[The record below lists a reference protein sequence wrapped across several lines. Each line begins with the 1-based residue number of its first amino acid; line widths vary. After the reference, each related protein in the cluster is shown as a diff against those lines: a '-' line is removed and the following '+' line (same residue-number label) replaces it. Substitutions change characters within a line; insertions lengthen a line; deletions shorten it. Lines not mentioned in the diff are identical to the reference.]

1 MSEVRGMADTTATP
15 ADGAHE
21 ARQPVST
28 KISPDALHTLT
39 KAENRFLRRFRRHR
53 LAVIGVAALALF
65 ALLAILAPVVTF
77 YDSNGIDLTLMRQAP
92 SSAHIL
98 GTDPLGRDVWTRLVY
113 GTRVSLAVGLVAVSI
128 YVTIGVVL
136 GGVAGY
142 FGGRVDMLLSR
153 FTDVMMCFPSFML
166 IVTVAVILPPNI
178 FNVMVIIGV
187 FGWTGV
193 MRYVRAQFLSLRE
206 QDFVLAARCVGV
218 SSGRIV
224 FRHMLPNAINP
235 VVVAATMGLAGA
247 IMTESALSF
256 LGLGVQEPMS
266 SWGSMLQDAMSL
278 PILQTMPWLWLPS
291 AIAIA
296 ITTLSVNFVG
306 DALRDA
312 LDPYMSLG

>member
-1 MSEVRGMADTTATP
+1 
-15 ADGAHE
+15 
-21 ARQPVST
+21 
-28 KISPDALHTLT
+28 
-39 KAENRFLRRFRRHR
+39 
-53 LAVIGVAALALF
+53 
-65 ALLAILAPVVTF
+65 
-77 YDSNGIDLTLMRQAP
+77 MRQAP
-92 SSAHIL
+92 SPAHVL
-98 GTDPLGRDVWTRLVY
+98 GTDPLGRDVWTRLAY

-128 YVTIGVVL
+128 YTTIGVVL
-136 GGVAGY
+136 GGLAGY
-142 FGGRVDMLLSR
+142 FGGRVDMVLSR

-166 IVTVAVILPPNI
+166 IVTVAVVLPPNI
-178 FNVMVIIGV
+178 FNVMIIIGI
-187 FGWTGV
+187 FGWTGI
-193 MRYVRAQFLSLRE
+193 MRHVRAQFLTLRE
-206 QDFVLAARCVGV
+206 RDFVLAARCVGV

-224 FRHMLPNAINP
+224 FRHILPNAIAP

-291 AIAIA
+291 AVAIA

-312 LDPYMSLG
+312 LDPHMSLD

>member
-1 MSEVRGMADTTATP
+1 MVDSTAAP

-21 ARQPVST
+21 TRQSVSSQ
-28 KISPDALHTLT
+28 ISPDVLQALP
-39 KAENRFLRRFRRHR
+39 KAENRSLRRFRRHR
-53 LAVIGVAALALF
+53 LAVLGLAALSVF
-65 ALLAILAPVVTF
+65 ALVAILAPFVTF
-77 YDSNGIDLTLMRQAP
+77 HDPNGIDLTVMRQAP
-92 SSAHIL
+92 SPAHVL
-98 GTDPLGRDVWTRLVY
+98 GTDPLGRDIWTRLAY

-128 YVTIGVVL
+128 YTTIGVVL
-136 GGVAGY
+136 GGLAGY
-142 FGGRVDMLLSR
+142 FGGRVDMVLSR

-166 IVTVAVILPPNI
+166 IVTVAVVLPPNI
-178 FNVMVIIGV
+178 FNVMIIIGI
-187 FGWTGV
+187 FGWTGI
-193 MRYVRAQFLSLRE
+193 MRHVRAQFLTLRE
-206 QDFVLAARCVGV
+206 REFVLAARCVGV

-224 FRHMLPNAINP
+224 FRHILPNAIAP

-291 AIAIA
+291 AVAIA

-312 LDPYMSLG
+312 LDPHMSLG

>member
-1 MSEVRGMADTTATP
+1 MVDSTAAP

-21 ARQPVST
+21 ARQPVSSQ
-28 KISPDALHTLT
+28 ISADTWQALP
-39 KAENRFLRRFRRHR
+39 KAENRSLRRFRRHR
-53 LAVIGVAALALF
+53 LAVLGLAALSVF
-65 ALLAILAPVVTF
+65 ALVAILAPFVTF
-77 YDSNGIDLTLMRQAP
+77 YDPNGIDLTVMRQAP
-92 SSAHIL
+92 SPAHVL
-98 GTDPLGRDVWTRLVY
+98 GTDPLGRDVWTRLAY

-128 YVTIGVVL
+128 YTTIGVVL
-136 GGVAGY
+136 GGLAGY
-142 FGGRVDMLLSR
+142 FGGRVDMVLSR

-166 IVTVAVILPPNI
+166 IVTVAVVLPPNI
-178 FNVMVIIGV
+178 FNVMIIIGI
-187 FGWTGV
+187 FGWTGI
-193 MRYVRAQFLSLRE
+193 MRHVRAQFLTLRE
-206 QDFVLAARCVGV
+206 RDFVLAARCVGV

-224 FRHMLPNAINP
+224 FRHILPNAIAP

-291 AIAIA
+291 AVAIA

-312 LDPYMSLG
+312 LDPHMSLD

>member
-1 MSEVRGMADTTATP
+1 MVDSTATP

-21 ARQPVST
+21 ARQPVSSQ
-28 KISPDALHTLT
+28 ISPDTWQALP

-53 LAVIGVAALALF
+53 LAVLGLAALSLF
-65 ALLAILAPVVTF
+65 AFVAILAPLVTF
-77 YDSNGIDLTLMRQAP
+77 YDPNGIDLTVMRQAP
-92 SSAHIL
+92 SPAHVL
-98 GTDPLGRDVWTRLVY
+98 GTDPLGRDVWTRLAY

-128 YVTIGVVL
+128 YITIGVVL
-136 GGVAGY
+136 GGLAGY
-142 FGGRVDMLLSR
+142 FGGRVDMVLSR

-178 FNVMVIIGV
+178 FNVMVIIGI
-187 FGWTGV
+187 FGWTGI
-193 MRYVRAQFLSLRE
+193 MRHVRAQFLSLRE
-206 QDFVLAARCVGV
+206 REFVLAARCVGV
-218 SSGRIV
+218 SNGRIV
-224 FRHMLPNAINP
+224 FRHILPNAIAP

-256 LGLGVQEPMS
+256 LGLGVQPPMS

-296 ITTLSVNFVG
+296 VTTLSVNFIG

-312 LDPYMSLG
+312 LDPHTSSD

>member
-1 MSEVRGMADTTATP
+1 MVDSTATP

-21 ARQPVST
+21 ARQPVSSQ
-28 KISPDALHTLT
+28 ISPDALQALP

-53 LAVIGVAALALF
+53 LAVLGLAALSLF
-65 ALLAILAPVVTF
+65 ALVAILAPFVTF
-77 YDSNGIDLTLMRQAP
+77 YDPNGIDLTLMRQAP
-92 SSAHIL
+92 SPAHVL
-98 GTDPLGRDVWTRLVY
+98 GTDPLGRDVWTRLAY

-128 YVTIGVVL
+128 YTTIGVVL
-136 GGVAGY
+136 GGLAGY
-142 FGGRVDMLLSR
+142 FGGRIDMVLSR

-178 FNVMVIIGV
+178 FNIMVIIGI
-187 FGWTGV
+187 FGWTGI
-193 MRYVRAQFLSLRE
+193 MRHVRAQFLSLRE
-206 QDFVLAARCVGV
+206 REFVLAARCVGV

-224 FRHMLPNAINP
+224 FRHILPNAIAP

-256 LGLGVQEPMS
+256 LGLGVQPPRS

-296 ITTLSVNFVG
+296 VTTLSVNFIG

-312 LDPYMSLG
+312 LDPYTSSD

>member
-1 MSEVRGMADTTATP
+1 MAGTTATP
-15 ADGAHE
+15 ADSQRE
-21 ARQPVST
+21 ARQLTAAQLS
-28 KISPDALHTLT
+28 SGSWQALP
-39 KAENRFLRRFRRHR
+39 KPENRFLRRFRRHT
-53 LAVIGVAALALF
+53 LAVVGLSALSLF
-65 ALLAILAPVVTF
+65 ALLAILAPFVTF
-77 YDSNGIDLTLMRQAP
+77 YHPNGIDLTVMRQAP
-92 SSAHIL
+92 SSDHIL

-113 GTRVSLAVGLVAVSI
+113 GARVSLAVGLVAVSI
-128 YVTIGVVL
+128 YTTIGVIL
-136 GGVAGY
+136 GGLAGY
-142 FGGRVDMLLSR
+142 FGGRVDMVLSR

-178 FNVMVIIGV
+178 FNVMVIIGL
-187 FGWTGV
+187 FGWTGI

-206 QDFVLAARCVGV
+206 RDFVLAAHCVGV
-218 SSGRIV
+218 SNRRIV
-224 FRHMLPNAINP
+224 FRHILPNAVAP

-247 IMTESALSF
+247 IITESALSF

-296 ITTLSVNFVG
+296 VTTLSVNFIG

-312 LDPYMSLG
+312 LDPHTSLD

>member
-1 MSEVRGMADTTATP
+1 MVDSTATP
-15 ADGAHE
+15 ADAVQE
-21 ARQPVST
+21 ARQPVSSQ
-28 KISPDALHTLT
+28 ISPDTWQALP

-53 LAVIGVAALALF
+53 LAVLGLAALSLF
-65 ALLAILAPVVTF
+65 ALVAILAPFVTF
-77 YDSNGIDLTLMRQAP
+77 YHPNGIDLTVMRQAP
-92 SSAHIL
+92 STAHVL
-98 GTDPLGRDVWTRLVY
+98 GTDPLGRDVWTRLAY

-128 YVTIGVVL
+128 YTTIGVVL
-136 GGVAGY
+136 GGLAGY
-142 FGGRVDMLLSR
+142 FGGRIDMVLSR

-166 IVTVAVILPPNI
+166 IVTVAVVLPPNI
-178 FNVMVIIGV
+178 FNVMIIIGI
-187 FGWTGV
+187 FGWTGI
-193 MRYVRAQFLSLRE
+193 MRHVRAQFLSLRE
-206 QDFVLAARCVGV
+206 RDFVLAARCVGV

-224 FRHMLPNAINP
+224 FRHILPNAIAP

-291 AIAIA
+291 AVAIA

-312 LDPYMSLG
+312 LDPHMSLD

>member
-1 MSEVRGMADTTATP
+1 MVDSTAAP

-21 ARQPVST
+21 TRQSVSSQ
-28 KISPDALHTLT
+28 ISPDVLQALP
-39 KAENRFLRRFRRHR
+39 KAENRSLRRFRRHR
-53 LAVIGVAALALF
+53 LAVLGLAALSVF
-65 ALLAILAPVVTF
+65 ALVAILAPFVTF
-77 YDSNGIDLTLMRQAP
+77 HDPNGIDLTVMRQAP
-92 SSAHIL
+92 SPAHVL
-98 GTDPLGRDVWTRLVY
+98 GTDPLGRDVWTRLAY

-128 YVTIGVVL
+128 YTTIGVVL
-136 GGVAGY
+136 GGLAGY
-142 FGGRVDMLLSR
+142 FGGRVDMVLSR

-166 IVTVAVILPPNI
+166 IVTVAVVLPPNI
-178 FNVMVIIGV
+178 FNVMIIIGI
-187 FGWTGV
+187 FGWTGI
-193 MRYVRAQFLSLRE
+193 MRHVRAQFLTLRE
-206 QDFVLAARCVGV
+206 REFVLAARCVGV

-224 FRHMLPNAINP
+224 FRHILPNAIAP

-291 AIAIA
+291 AVAIA

-312 LDPYMSLG
+312 LDPHMSLG

>member
-1 MSEVRGMADTTATP
+1 MVDSTATP

-21 ARQPVST
+21 ARQPVSSQ
-28 KISPDALHTLT
+28 ISADTWQALP
-39 KAENRFLRRFRRHR
+39 KAENRSLRRFRRHR
-53 LAVIGVAALALF
+53 LAVLGLAALSIF
-65 ALLAILAPVVTF
+65 ALVAILAPFVTF
-77 YDSNGIDLTLMRQAP
+77 YDPNGIDLTVMRQAP
-92 SSAHIL
+92 SPAHIL
-98 GTDPLGRDVWTRLVY
+98 GTDPLGRDVWTRLAY

-128 YVTIGVVL
+128 YTTIGVVL
-136 GGVAGY
+136 GGLAGY
-142 FGGRVDMLLSR
+142 FGGRVDMVLSR

-166 IVTVAVILPPNI
+166 IVTVAVVLPPNI
-178 FNVMVIIGV
+178 FNVMIIIGI
-187 FGWTGV
+187 FGWTGI
-193 MRYVRAQFLSLRE
+193 MRHVRAQFLTLRE
-206 QDFVLAARCVGV
+206 RDFVLAARCVGV

-224 FRHMLPNAINP
+224 FRHILPNAIAP

-291 AIAIA
+291 AVAIA

-312 LDPYMSLG
+312 LDPHMSLG

>member
-1 MSEVRGMADTTATP
+1 MVDSTATP

-21 ARQPVST
+21 TRQSVSSQ
-28 KISPDALHTLT
+28 ISPDVLQALP
-39 KAENRFLRRFRRHR
+39 KAENRSLHRFRRHR
-53 LAVIGVAALALF
+53 LAVLGLAALSLF
-65 ALLAILAPVVTF
+65 ALVAILAPFVTF
-77 YDSNGIDLTLMRQAP
+77 YDPNGIDLTVMRQAP
-92 SSAHIL
+92 SPAHVL
-98 GTDPLGRDVWTRLVY
+98 GTDPLGRDVWTRLAY

-128 YVTIGVVL
+128 YTTIGVVL
-136 GGVAGY
+136 GGLAGY
-142 FGGRVDMLLSR
+142 FGGRVDMVLSR

-166 IVTVAVILPPNI
+166 IVTVAVVLPPNI
-178 FNVMVIIGV
+178 FNVMIIIGI
-187 FGWTGV
+187 FGWTGI
-193 MRYVRAQFLSLRE
+193 MRHVRAQFLTLRE
-206 QDFVLAARCVGV
+206 REFVLAARCVGV

-224 FRHMLPNAINP
+224 FRHILPNAIAP

-291 AIAIA
+291 AVAIA

-312 LDPYMSLG
+312 LDPHMSLD